1 MVETAMQKCP
11 VGGLGREDP
20 FCKGLDPSIAAV
32 QAKIRQGLQLP
43 KAVFG
48 IVSALLWLG
57 PGT

>member
-1 MVETAMQKCP
+1 MGRVETAMQKCP

-20 FCKGLDPSIAAV
+20 FCRGLDPSIAAV

-48 IVSALLWLG
+48 ILSAL
-57 PGT
+57 